1 MFSSLAATQPY
12 RAKLLMH
19 FQNLDVSVLLM
30 YGRST
35 ARQRVF
41 AWAISVFLLVSL
53 LVLFWYAPVIPDEDI
68 ANTVQAF
75 GSFVLEGFG
84 GAAVIVMVQRLL
96 FPMKRTLTDQV
107 RRFTPIGFIEER
119 DRSVLDNAYIQV
131 METASRVD
139 FRKALELAAYD
150 PEILSFGN
158 LRVIVQQRRGRLA
171 RWMVTEERISQA
183 CFLLYLCHRAEQKK
197 RQITET
203 GQTDIF

>member
-1 MFSSLAATQPY
+1 MY
-12 RAKLLMH
+12 

-41 AWAISVFLLVSL
+41 AWAISVFLLASL

-96 FPMKRTLTDQV
+96 FPMKRTLADQV

>member
-1 MFSSLAATQPY
+1 
-12 RAKLLMH
+12 MH

>member
-1 MFSSLAATQPY
+1 
-12 RAKLLMH
+12 
-19 FQNLDVSVLLM
+19 
-30 YGRST
+30 
-35 ARQRVF
+35 
-41 AWAISVFLLVSL
+41 
-53 LVLFWYAPVIPDEDI
+53 
-68 ANTVQAF
+68 
-75 GSFVLEGFG
+75 
-84 GAAVIVMVQRLL
+84 
-96 FPMKRTLTDQV
+96 MKRTLADQV